1 MKVLATIQ
9 LLVTLLTATTA
20 VESVRGARQLH
31 ETAAVTVAAA
41 SSASTTSKKVTAFP
55 RIKLLPGNE
64 ISPFIGV
71 PSAFGIAQVTLD
83 YNHSRTSAKWKV
95 CIKTTVLGFSPGLL
109 HIHKGKLSENGGVV
123 ADFSSMLKQDAFFDG
138 CVVISQATYD
148 DIRLYPV
155 RKLRAV
161 PTIAS
166 PAWHGCCMILIVAD
180 NYFTPLCSICFM

>member
-1 MKVLATIQ
+1 MKVLAAIQ
-9 LLVTLLTATTA
+9 LLFTLLTTATA

-31 ETAAVTVAAA
+31 ETATETTAPAL
-41 SSASTTSKKVTAFP
+41 SASTTTAKITTLP
-55 RIKLLPGNE
+55 RAKLAPTNE

-71 PSAFGIAQVTLD
+71 PSAFGIAQVRLD
-83 YNHSRTSAKWKV
+83 FNPSRTSAKWKV
-95 CIKTTVLGFSPGLL
+95 CVKTTVLGFFPGLL

-155 RKLRAV
+155 RER
-161 PTIAS
+161 
-166 PAWHGCCMILIVAD
+166 
-180 NYFTPLCSICFM
+180 